1 MLMKIKAVNGFHA
14 PFLELGQ
21 FDLKAAL
28 RRHLATQTR
37 RYSFQ
42 MEEGLLYLQ
51 ERII

>member
-1 MLMKIKAVNGFHA
+1 MLMKIKEVRGFPA

-21 FDLKAAL
+21 FDLEGVS
-28 RRHLATQTR
+28 RRHLAAQTR

-51 ERII
+51 VRII